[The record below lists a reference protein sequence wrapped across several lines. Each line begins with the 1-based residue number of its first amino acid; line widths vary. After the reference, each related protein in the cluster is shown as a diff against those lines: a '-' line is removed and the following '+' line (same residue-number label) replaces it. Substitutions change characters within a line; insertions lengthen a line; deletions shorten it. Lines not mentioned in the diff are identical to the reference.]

1 MYASCHAMHVLAV
14 QYLDNPVIFHNRMP
28 YYAERVY
35 QKCGLVENV
44 WGFID
49 ITLYKTCWPSFF
61 QKLMY
66 SGHKR
71 YHGIMIQSVDTPD
84 GMFASMHGLV
94 NGNRHDLFLFSSS
107 GFLNK
112 LQKFMPDDAT
122 EDIEAV
128 IYSLYGD
135 PAYPQ
140 SIHIFGRY
148 KNPADGSA
156 QANWNCQMSKVCEV
170 VEWGFANI
178 LAQWSFLDFR
188 VAMKIFQSPVAKY
201 YIIAALLVNI

>member
-1 MYASCHAMHVLAV
+1 
-14 QYLDNPVIFHNRMP
+14 
-28 YYAERVY
+28 
-35 QKCGLVENV
+35 
-44 WGFID
+44 
-49 ITLYKTCWPSFF
+49 
-61 QKLMY
+61 
-66 SGHKR
+66 
-71 YHGIMIQSVDTPD
+71 MIQSVDTPD

-156 QANWNCQMSKVCEV
+156 QAH
-170 VEWGFANI
+170 
-178 LAQWSFLDFR
+178 
-188 VAMKIFQSPVAKY
+188 
-201 YIIAALLVNI
+201 